1 MLYLFQSQT
10 TLISQIEAMLN
21 SRPLTPLL
29 DDPLELNGTFPDW
42 HFNGDG
48 SGNDRLHVSN
58 NRL

>member
-48 SGNDRLHVSN
+48 SGT
-58 NRL
+58 